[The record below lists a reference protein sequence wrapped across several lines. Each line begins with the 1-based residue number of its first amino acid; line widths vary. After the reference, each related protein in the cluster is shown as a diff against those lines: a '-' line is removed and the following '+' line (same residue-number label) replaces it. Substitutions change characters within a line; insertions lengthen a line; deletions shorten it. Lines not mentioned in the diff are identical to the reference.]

1 MREDKASLNVLNVLS
16 SESEIDIAVSS
27 GEDIAAP
34 WIVEWSTL
42 DILPSGNAFKSK
54 AVGIQTLVHSEN
66 VLRNWIAE
74 DDELIS
80 TLQIAIKDNC
90 PLLCSEGSFREK
102 SKVCWRWPRRLL

>member
-1 MREDKASLNVLNVLS
+1 MREDKASLNMLNVLS

-27 GEDIAAP
+27 GEDVAAP
-34 WIVEWSTL
+34 WIAERSMF
-42 DILPSGNAFKSK
+42 DIPPKGNALKSK

-80 TLQIAIKDNC
+80 TL
-90 PLLCSEGSFREK
+90 
-102 SKVCWRWPRRLL
+102 